1 MTSLV
6 DAGGLVALADRR
18 DRFHPMFRHL
28 LDRGARDELLI
39 IPITVLPE
47 VDHLVTQRAGAH
59 VAIDVLR
66 RIIASDAHVEHLV
79 PGDLERILELTRQYA
94 DANIGLVDASLVA
107 VAERL
112 GVRRILTLDR
122 RHFGPIRPRHCP
134 AFEILP

>member
-1 MTSLV
+1 MLV
-6 DAGGLVALADRR
+6 DTSGMIAVLNDREPA
-18 DRFHPMFRHL
+18 HAAVMACLSATTEPL
-28 LDRGARDELLI
+28 YV
-39 IPITVLPE
+39 PVTVLPE
-47 VDHLVTQRAGAH
+47 IDYMVSKYLGVRA
-59 VAIDVLR
+59 AIGCFESISAEEFQLTAVL
-66 RIIASDAHVEHLV
+66 
-79 PGDLERILELTRQYA
+79 GTDLPRILELMRQYA